1 MSNDRTP
8 RDDRARTDAPRH
20 PSFDPSGD
28 EPAGSSTGIP
38 GRSFAGAEF
47 AESEAE
53 QARGRREAMASR
65 DNAALGPHDQEFSED
80 TLVSETSDAPIRT
93 DAPLHEQ
100 AARLG
105 TRNREGSDGARD

>member
-1 MSNDRTP
+1 MSDDRTP

-38 GRSFAGAEF
+38 GRSFAGAEI

-53 QARGRREAMASR
+53 QARGRREAMTSR
-65 DNAALGPHDQEFSED
+65 DNTALGPHDQDLSED
-80 TLVSETSDAPIRT
+80 TRESETPD
-93 DAPLHEQ
+93 
-100 AARLG
+100 
-105 TRNREGSDGARD
+105 